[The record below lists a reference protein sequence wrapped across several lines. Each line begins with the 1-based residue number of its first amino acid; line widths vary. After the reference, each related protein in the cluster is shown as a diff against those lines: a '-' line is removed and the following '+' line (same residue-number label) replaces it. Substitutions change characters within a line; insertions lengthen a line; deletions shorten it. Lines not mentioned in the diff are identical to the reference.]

1 MTISANGAKYE
12 AMFFRSLANQL
23 TLSRIIAIPL
33 ILLLLDIPNGW
44 AAWLALILFVAAGIT
59 DWLDGY
65 IARRDNHVSTL
76 GQFLDPIADK
86 LLVASVILLLVHN
99 GQISGLT
106 IWPAVII
113 LLREVAVSGLREF
126 LAGVRVSVPVSQ
138 LAKWKTFIQ
147 IVALSFLMVG
157 RYAPNGINA
166 TLIGDFGLWIA
177 GMVTL
182 FTAWDY
188 WRASEKHFVD

>member
-1 MTISANGAKYE
+1 M
-12 AMFFRSLANQL
+12 FRSLANQL
-23 TLSRIIAIPL
+23 TLSRIAVIPV
-33 ILLLLDIPNGW
+33 ILLLLAIPHGW

-65 IARRDNHVSTL
+65 VARRENTVSMI

-86 LLVASVILLLVHN
+86 LLIAATILLLVYN
-99 GQISGLT
+99 QQITGLSVF
-106 IWPAVII
+106 PAVII

-147 IVALSFLMVG
+147 IVALSFLIVG
-157 RYAPNGINA
+157 RYSPASIPA
-166 TLIGDFGLWIA
+166 TSIGDIGLWIA
-177 GMVTL
+177 GVFTI

-188 WRASEKHFVD
+188 WRASQKHFEN